1 MERDRLDRIEMD
13 LARVSRQIAGLPVRI
28 ARSGGGGGGGAS
40 GTFVCTLSSNIGAST
55 PGGTMTAG
63 TGTVYS
69 IGEDGELTEVGTRD
83 IFNPFTCTLPSAAAQ
98 YTCAKTFEGATDA
111 DDQFTIVGP
120 DMMQVLYSLTGSA
133 EKTTLSLPSGE
144 TSAADIQ
151 WLGGDC

>member
-1 MERDRLDRIEMD
+1 
-13 LARVSRQIAGLPVRI
+13 
-28 ARSGGGGGGGAS
+28 
-40 GTFVCTLSSNIGAST
+40 
-55 PGGTMTAG
+55 MTAG